1 MPIYEYKGVRKSDGK
16 SVKGVLDAEGERS
29 LRAALK
35 RDGVLI
41 TSLREKGK
49 GRAGSTEV
57 DFKKMLFQRVSKMD
71 IALATRQLATLTRSG
86 ISLVESLTA
95 VIDQMDKPDLK
106 DALTDVRDQVNQGMS
121 LADAFGRHPK
131 FFDGLYCNMVNAG
144 EQSGTL
150 EAVMGRLA
158 EFIEAQ
164 NKLKSKVTAAM
175 AYPGFMAVMGFA
187 IIGVMMIVVVPKVT
201 GIFDNF
207 GRQLPWYTLALI
219 NVSNFTRDFWWL
231 IIIFVVGAVVGFRKW
246 KHSEKGIVKWHSFV
260 LSAPIFGSLAMM
272 IAVSRFSKTLST
284 LLASGVPVLTAM
296 DITKGVLGNVV
307 LEKVIIEASSSIR
320 EGESIAEPLKA
331 SGRFPPIVTHM
342 IAVGERSGQLEHMLE
357 NVSNA
362 YDAQVDTRITALTSL
377 LEPLMIVIMGVMAG
391 GIAAA
396 ILMPLIQMNEFI
408 Q

>member
-16 SVKGVLDAEGERS
+16 NIKGVLDAEGERS
-29 LRAALK
+29 LRSALK

-49 GRAGSTEV
+49 GRAGSTDV

-86 ISLVESLTA
+86 ISLVESLSA
-95 VIDQMDKPDLK
+95 VIDQIDKPDLK

-121 LADAFGRHPK
+121 LSDAFGRHPR

-175 AYPGFMAVMGFA
+175 AYPGFMALMGSV

-201 GIFDNF
+201 SIFDNF
-207 GRQLPWYTLALI
+207 GKELPWYTVALI
-219 NVSNFTRDFWWL
+219 NISNFTRDFWWL
-231 IIIFVVGAVVGFRKW
+231 IIIVVVATVVGFRKW
-246 KHSEKGIVKWHSFV
+246 KQSEKGIMKWHSFV
-260 LSAPIFGSLAMM
+260 LKAPIFGSLMMM
-272 IAVSRFSKTLST
+272 IAISRFSKTLST

-377 LEPLMIVIMGVMAG
+377 LEPLMIVIMGVVAG